1 MPTRRNEP
9 QNKSTSHWKPADDT
23 KLLDLVKQGRV
34 DPEDRSLAAIKKL
47 HAEEWPHKTYKSFA
61 RLVRPKLEKLHTAR
75 VIEGARKAQ
84 SQVEQE
90 GKTRRFVYCFL
101 YTLTCSSSTSHI
113 WQRTKTAPT
122 KNLRGKTSLLVHKT
136 PTLTIPKFK
145 TLKKKKPPCLPPKS
159 HLLKKNYQKV
169 CRQCGRGLCCLVCE
183 EVCSKQD

>member
-9 QNKSTSHWKPADDT
+9 QNKCTSHWKPADDT

-90 GKTRRFVYCFL
+90 GKT
-101 YTLTCSSSTSHI
+101 S
-113 WQRTKTAPT
+113 
-122 KNLRGKTSLLVHKT
+122 
-136 PTLTIPKFK
+136 
-145 TLKKKKPPCLPPKS
+145 
-159 HLLKKNYQKV
+159 
-169 CRQCGRGLCCLVCE
+169 
-183 EVCSKQD
+183 